1 MGLSA
6 SQGRMLLLTARKND
20 LELRAQQISQRRLM
34 LSQQLE
40 SVSNEYEVATS
51 NRVMTITARGADSN
65 GSTTTKD
72 HNLSYVALTSGI
84 TKAVGGDSTT
94 AISSGYGIVAN
105 GASESFNSNG
115 FAVTGLYRLVDVDGA
130 IVVSNAN
137 EIPGYSSANDNGAF
151 NYDSVQKNTVNIST
165 PEINSTY
172 SNKIT
177 TSVTPSNKLTTGDYV
192 LNANGFVIPYDGS
205 GTNAA
210 VAEVSKDG
218 KAQFSYYKVTIKDG
232 VTDTDLTRLAGTDK
246 VGGTPT
252 QVASME
258 TKPETYLTTT
268 SGAANGRVV
277 QGGDGKYTLYDE
289 KGSVVHRYVVDE
301 SLQGGGTSTT
311 EEANY
316 LQDTLRNGLYLIEA
330 GTPDLESNEIKW
342 KKTSY
347 DAISAIADTY
357 YDADDATAKAK
368 YDRLQNQIQ
377 SQDKRLEM
385 ELDNI
390 ETQRS
395 AVTTEVDSVK
405 KVISDNVDKTFKTFN
420 A

>member
-20 LELRAQQISQRRLM
+20 LELRAQQISQRRLL

-40 SVSNEYEVATS
+40 SVSNEYETATS
-51 NRVMTITARGADSN
+51 NRVMTITTRGADAN

-72 HNLSYVALTSGI
+72 YNLSYAALTSGL
-84 TKAVGGDSTT
+84 TKAVGSDPTS
-94 AISSGYGIVAN
+94 AIANGYGIVAN
-105 GASESFNSNG
+105 GAADSFNSGG
-115 FAVTGLYRLVDVDGA
+115 FSVTGYYRLVDVDGA
-130 IVVSNAN
+130 IVVSDPN
-137 EIPGYSSANDNGAF
+137 EIPGYSSSNDDGTF
-151 NYDSVQKNTVNIST
+151 NYDSTQKNSVIIST

-172 SNKIT
+172 SNKI
-177 TSVTPSNKLTTGDYV
+177 SVTATPSSKLSDGDYV
-192 LNANGFVIPYDGS
+192 LNQNGYVIKYDGS
-205 GTNAA
+205 GTGAA
-210 VAEVSKDG
+210 IAGVSSDG
-218 KAQFSYYKVTIKDG
+218 SASFSYYKVTIKDG
-232 VTDTDLTRLAGTDK
+232 VTDTDLTQLAGTNQTN
-246 VGGTPT
+246 GTPV

-258 TKPETYLTTT
+258 NEAKTYSTTT
-268 SGAANGRVV
+268 SGAAQGRVV
-277 QGGDGKYTLYDE
+277 LGGDGKYTLYDE
-289 KGSVVHRYVVDE
+289 NGSVVNRYVVDE

-316 LQDTLRNGLYLIEA
+316 LQDCLRNGLYLIES
-330 GTPDLESNEIKW
+330 GTPDEETNQLSW

-347 DAISAIADTY
+347 DALSSVADTY
-357 YDADDATAKAK
+357 YDADDAAAKAK
-368 YDRLQNQIQ
+368 YDRLQNEIQ

-395 AVTTEVDSVK
+395 AVTTEVESVQ
-405 KVISDNVDKTFKTFN
+405 KVIDDNIDKTFKTF

>member
-40 SVSNEYEVATS
+40 GVSNEYETATS
-51 NRVMTITARGADSN
+51 NRVMTITTRGADVS

-72 HNLSYVALTSGI
+72 YNLSYAALTSGI
-84 TKAVGGDSTT
+84 TKAVGTDSTS
-94 AISSGYGIVAN
+94 AIENGYGIVAN
-105 GASESFNSNG
+105 GAAESFNSGG
-115 FAVTGLYRLVDVDGA
+115 FSVTGYYRLVDVDGA
-130 IVVSNAN
+130 IVISNAN
-137 EIPGYSSANDNGAF
+137 EIPGYSSAEEDGSF
-151 NYDSVQKNTVNIST
+151 NYDSTQKNSVIIST
-165 PEINSTY
+165 PEVNSTY
-172 SNKIT
+172 SNKINV
-177 TSVTPSNKLTTGDYV
+177 SATPSSKLSDGDYV
-192 LNANGFVIPYDGS
+192 LNSNGYVVKYDGS

-210 VAEVSKDG
+210 VAGVSSDG
-218 KAQFSYYKVTIKDG
+218 SASFSYYKVTIKDG
-232 VTDTDLTRLAGTDK
+232 VTDTDLTQLAGTDK
-246 VGGTPT
+246 ANGTPT
-252 QVASME
+252 QVATME
-258 TKPETYLTTT
+258 NESKTYSTKT
-268 SGAANGRVV
+268 SGAAEGRVV
-277 QGGDGKYTLYDE
+277 LGGDGKYTLYDE
-289 KGSVVHRYVVDE
+289 KGSVINRYVVDE

-311 EEANY
+311 EESNY
-316 LQDTLRNGLYLIEA
+316 LQDCLRNGLYLIES
-330 GTPDLESNEIKW
+330 GSPDQNTNELSW

-347 DAISAIADTY
+347 DALSAVADTY
-357 YDADDATAKAK
+357 YDADDAAAKAK

-395 AVTTEVDSVK
+395 AVTTEVESVQ
-405 KVISDNVDKTFKTFN
+405 KVIDDNIEKTFKTFS